1 MKNHILIFKQENFT
15 KVQQN
20 KQYNII
26 MSKETLDRLLNK
38 WISRKLLVFL
48 VACLGLFMSNITS
61 GDWVIVATAYIGIQG
76 FTDIVA
82 KLKT

>member
-1 MKNHILIFKQENFT
+1 
-15 KVQQN
+15 
-20 KQYNII
+20 

-48 VACLGLFMSNITS
+48 VASVGLFLTNITS
-61 GDWVIVATAYIGIQG
+61 SDWVIIATAYISIQG

-82 KLKT
+82 KLKP